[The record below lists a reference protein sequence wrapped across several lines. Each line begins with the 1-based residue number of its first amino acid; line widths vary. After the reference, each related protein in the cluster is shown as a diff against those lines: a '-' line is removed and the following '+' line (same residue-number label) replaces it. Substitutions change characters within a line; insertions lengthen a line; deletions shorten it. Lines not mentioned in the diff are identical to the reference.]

1 MLAHRDTQVSKIEEF
16 IKISNKFK
24 VGNMVSCVS
33 EQKEITSDVWVLII
47 VSGTNIE
54 FEDIA
59 QIPLALRKRQKRERD
74 SEIFRQEIENL
85 L

>member
-1 MLAHRDTQVSKIEEF
+1 M
-16 IKISNKFK
+16 
-24 VGNMVSCVS
+24 
-33 EQKEITSDVWVLII
+33 LII

-85 L
+85 LYKVQLP